1 MNRVVLLLPLM
12 AMALFKPQQGSQLAT
27 GLVSVISKDIA
38 RKNTVLDSMYAGLS
52 VELLPPMADMDIRL
66 NSRDQ
71 KWLADR
77 HKAFIE
83 QLKKMQLKSRGLTS
97 VQTLLDK
104 VSIEQSTGALDI
116 YLQVDKQLKQSLAI
130 SVNDFIDTF
139 FPWTSNR

>member
-83 QLKKMQLKSRGLTS
+83 QLKPFNKQYDSFFNPIWQQGPFALTIEEI
-97 VQTLLDK
+97 LLDK
-104 VSIEQSTGALDI
+104 EQI
-116 YLQVDKQLKQSLAI
+116 ILQLRGKGPEYPQQQ
-130 SVNDFIDTF
+130 
-139 FPWTSNR
+139 

>member
-1 MNRVVLLLPLM
+1 
-12 AMALFKPQQGSQLAT
+12 
-27 GLVSVISKDIA
+27 
-38 RKNTVLDSMYAGLS
+38 
-52 VELLPPMADMDIRL
+52 
-66 NSRDQ
+66 
-71 KWLADR
+71 
-77 HKAFIE
+77 
-83 QLKKMQLKSRGLTS
+83 MQLKSRGLTS